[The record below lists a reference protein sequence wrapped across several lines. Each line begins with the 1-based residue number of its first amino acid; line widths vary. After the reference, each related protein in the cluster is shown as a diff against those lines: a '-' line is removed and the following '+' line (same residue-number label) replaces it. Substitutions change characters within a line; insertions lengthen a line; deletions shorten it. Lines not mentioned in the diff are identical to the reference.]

1 MMSVW
6 EQALV
11 AIAIVA
17 VLLFF
22 GPSAKK
28 TMEESRK
35 AENPDWK
42 GVLLPIGLVVLFVI
56 LLISMAR
63 G

>member
-1 MMSVW
+1 MPVW

-11 AIAIVA
+11 AMAIVA
-17 VLLFF
+17 VLLFW
-22 GPSAKK
+22 GPGAKK
-28 TMEESRK
+28 LMEDSRK
-35 AENPDWK
+35 AENPDWQ
-42 GVLLPIGLVVLFVI
+42 GALLPIGMVVLFVI

>member
-1 MMSVW
+1 MAVW

-11 AIAIVA
+11 AIVIVA
-17 VLLFF
+17 VLYFW
-22 GPSAKK
+22 GPGAKK
-28 TMEESRK
+28 AMEESQQ

-42 GVLLPIGLVVLFVI
+42 GALIPIAMVILFVI
-56 LLISMAR
+56 LLISLAR